1 MLCPRCGTPNRAQ
14 ATICVRCNTALP
26 LERSAPAAPSRRLDD
41 DGGTTKSRVP
51 LPSVAGLPDPR
62 GMSGPAGGTK
72 SSPWSP
78 EVEGGTLGASVLD
91 DLEEEVTVL
100 KGLDALESPSQDS
113 SQVIPRIDEVGFAG
127 PTQAERA
134 GRRPLARADTEE
146 VDLSG
151 GPVKSPLWEDIISAT
166 ESPALERWGPLTEPK
181 PKVPIAPSVR
191 RPLIPERKETA
202 QTMPVPVPTPTREP
216 GPRPGDGPRGMP
228 RFGPEVRSSPPAA
241 RAAPP
246 PSPPAPIRPAAP
258 SSGVPGLPSRP
269 PAPSPALGRS
279 PEVPRGLPPAPPRVE
294 PPRPPFRAA
303 DPKTLPSMPP
313 AKVPAEAKAI
323 APVPARATG
332 TGGRP
337 LPGPP
342 APSVAAPIGPAKST
356 PTGVRPPPSPTVT
369 RPAIPAPSSK
379 PQHPP
384 LPSAPPAQRLPD
396 PLAPRAQKIP
406 TGAIRSSLPSTD
418 DLLISND
425 TIRPDEEPPGEETRL
440 GVLAVPLLASPPV
453 QGAQHLKDAVGGRTI
468 AAPGELAGLLDR
480 PSLTNPPVLHVPE
493 PAPAELSG
501 VAADLS
507 IPIAPPTVSQ
517 VERGLMAPLPTPA
530 PEPVSERLP
539 PPPRPLSLELTDRA
553 ESSLSSIPLPDPPPI
568 MRGVTLAPQAE
579 TQPLPGAEP
588 APATGEEVGPGLRWR
603 VSPAWRR
610 VLAIGVDAAL
620 ILAITT
626 LLAIAG
632 LFGDA
637 AAEPSLDPD
646 VFTNALGKGHL
657 NLLFGF
663 VLVLGLVYS
672 ITSHA
677 LLGRSLGKLAC
688 GLELVSTGTGQRP
701 SVLRASWRG
710 ISTVLG
716 LLMLGLGYA
725 WLILDRRNRTL
736 HDRLSGTTVVISSSR
751 QELSGGA

>member
-1 MLCPRCGTPNRAQ
+1 M
-14 ATICVRCNTALP
+14 
-26 LERSAPAAPSRRLDD
+26 
-41 DGGTTKSRVP
+41 
-51 LPSVAGLPDPR
+51 
-62 GMSGPAGGTK
+62 
-72 SSPWSP
+72 
-78 EVEGGTLGASVLD
+78 GASVLD

-100 KGLDALESPSQDS
+100 KGLDALESPSQS
-113 SQVIPRIDEVGFAG
+113 TSQAIPRIDQVGFAG

-134 GRRPLARADTEE
+134 GRQPLERTDTEE
-146 VDLSG
+146 VDLQSG
-151 GPVKSPLWEDIISAT
+151 QKKPLWEDIISAT
-166 ESPALERWGPLTEPK
+166 ESPALERWGARSVPEASTAVPLTEPK

-202 QTMPVPVPTPTREP
+202 QTMPVPVAT
-216 GPRPGDGPRGMP
+216 PRPGEGPRGMP
-228 RFGPEVRSSPPAA
+228 RFGPEARPSPPGT

-246 PSPPAPIRPAAP
+246 AAPAAQGSAPPPARPVAPGSAPPGP
-258 SSGVPGLPSRP
+258 SSTARAPQ
-269 PAPSPALGRS
+269 PSPALGRNLE
-279 PEVPRGLPPAPPRVE
+279 PPRGLPPAPSRPE
-294 PPRPPFRAA
+294 PPRPPLRAA

-313 AKVPAEAKAI
+313 PKAATEAKAL
-323 APVPARATG
+323 PPTPARATG

-337 LPGPP
+337 LAAPV

-369 RPAIPAPSSK
+369 RPVIPAPSSK
-379 PQHPP
+379 SQQAP
-384 LPSAPPAQRLPD
+384 LASAPPAPRLPD
-396 PLAPRAQKIP
+396 PLAPRAPKIP
-406 TGAIRSSLPSTD
+406 TGAVRGGLPSTD
-418 DLLISND
+418 DLLISGD
-425 TIRPDEEPPGEETRL
+425 THRADDEPPGEETRL
-440 GVLAVPLLASPPV
+440 GVLATPLLASPPV
-453 QGAQHLKDAVGGRTI
+453 QGAQHLRDAIGGQTI

-507 IPIAPPTVSQ
+507 IPVAPPTASQ
-517 VERGLMAPLPTPA
+517 IERGLLAPLPPAA
-530 PEPVSERLP
+530 PELSERLP

-588 APATGEEVGPGLRWR
+588 APAVNTEGAPSLRWR

-610 VLAIGVDAAL
+610 VLAIGVDAAV

-632 LFGDA
+632 LFGEA

-701 SVLRASWRG
+701 GVLRASWRG
-710 ISTVLG
+710 VSTVLG
-716 LLMLGLGYA
+716 LLLLGLGYA

-751 QELSGGA
+751 EELSSGA